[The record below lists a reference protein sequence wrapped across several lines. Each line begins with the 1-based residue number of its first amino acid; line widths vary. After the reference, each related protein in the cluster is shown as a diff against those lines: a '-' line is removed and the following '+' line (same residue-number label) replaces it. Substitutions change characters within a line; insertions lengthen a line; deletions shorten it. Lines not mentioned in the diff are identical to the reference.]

1 MSCGTQ
7 YIVETIYGDIED
19 YTQKSGS
26 RNADGNV
33 PNTYLND
40 NGKFNVNW
48 NNLDNT
54 DSKYGIRSEVSHKN
68 LRLFSGI
75 LCLY

>member
-1 MSCGTQ
+1 MSCATQ
-7 YIVETIYGDIED
+7 YIVKTIYGDKED

-26 RNADGNV
+26 RNANGNV

-48 NNLDNT
+48 NDLDNS
-54 DSKYGIRSEVSHKN
+54 DPKYGIRSEVFHKN
-68 LRLFSGI
+68 PQII
-75 LCLY
+75 LGDFVFV